1 VSGAVLITPWDNLPN
16 VAQFTY
22 WYLPAKLL
30 IREKNYD
37 SVANLKSFS
46 RPLVVVMSGKD
57 EIIPMTST
65 LNLYQSYPGRKK
77 LYVMPGATHRTW
89 YGLTNRQWWKEIL
102 AFLEAGS
109 NKL

>member
-30 IREKNYD
+30 IRENYD